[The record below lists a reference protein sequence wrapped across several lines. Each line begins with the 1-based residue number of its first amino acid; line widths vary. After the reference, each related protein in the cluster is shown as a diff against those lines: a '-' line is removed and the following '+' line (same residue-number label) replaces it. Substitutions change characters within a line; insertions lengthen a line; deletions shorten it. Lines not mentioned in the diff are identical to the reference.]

1 MEDLISVIVPI
12 YNVEKYIRKCV
23 DSILKQTYKN
33 IEIILVDDGSKDEC
47 GKIIDEYKELDAR
60 VKVIH
65 KKNGGLSD
73 ARNCGMKCSTGRFLL
88 FIDSDDWIDS
98 EMIKK
103 LYDNIQKY
111 NADISI
117 CEFIEEDEEGK
128 ELSNKKY
135 DDKILLF
142 TPKEAIKDLI
152 VQKNI
157 TNHAWNKL
165 YKKEIFDNIEYP
177 KGQLMEDVSTTY
189 KLIENSN
196 QIVYQNIALYHYIQ
210 RNKSILGNIT
220 SKRINDQEKAFFER
234 NKYLENKYP
243 EYSKEIEIDNIKNV
257 KTIYY
262 LAIMCGEKSLY
273 NSKKYKNY
281 YIDARKVYKT
291 VKRDIEH
298 KDKMSMD
305 LFYNSRFLYKLYVKL
320 KKVIRGRN
328 D

>member
-1 MEDLISVIVPI
+1 MEELISVIVPI

-33 IEIILVDDGSKDEC
+33 IEVILVDDGSKDEC
-47 GKIIDEYKELDAR
+47 GKIIDEYKKIDGR
-60 VKVIH
+60 IKVIH

-73 ARNCGMKCSTGRFLL
+73 ARNCGMQYATGKFLL
-88 FIDSDDWIDS
+88 FIDSDDWIDR
-98 EMIKK
+98 EMVKK
-103 LYDNIQKY
+103 LYDNIKKY

-128 ELSNKKY
+128 ELSKKKY
-135 DDKILLF
+135 DEKILLF
-142 TPKEAIKDLI
+142 TSKEAIKELI

-189 KLIENSN
+189 KLIENSK

-220 SKRINDQEKAFFER
+220 PKRINDQEKAFFER
-234 NKYLENKYP
+234 NKYLEKKYP
-243 EYSKEIEIDNIKNV
+243 EYLTALAVPGYAKTNGGENKNPQYDSAGNMIHATWEGTSWMWYPGNDV
-257 KTIYY
+257 TLKDTSSYPQTT
-262 LAIMCGEKSLY
+262 LGGT
-273 NSKKYKNY
+273 
-281 YIDARKVYKT
+281 KVPSTDEFSIVLSYDT
-291 VKRDIEH
+291 T
-298 KDKMSMD
+298 
-305 LFYNSRFLYKLYVKL
+305 RF
-320 KKVIRGRN
+320 
-328 D
+328 DW